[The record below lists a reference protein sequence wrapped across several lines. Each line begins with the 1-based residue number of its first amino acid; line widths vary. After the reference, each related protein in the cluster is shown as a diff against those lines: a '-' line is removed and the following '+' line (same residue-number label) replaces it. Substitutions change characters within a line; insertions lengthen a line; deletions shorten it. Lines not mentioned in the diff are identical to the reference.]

1 MNAFIAWTPLHVIN
15 IVNAA
20 VNQFEGQR
28 NHLFLYDEF
37 AGARGLYERLQQEQV
52 FERVELIPHDSLGNP
67 LERIGALLFNRQKWV
82 ELEEP
87 YDHITVPGENY
98 FAKVLYGQVHKRNP
112 KVQLH
117 YIEDGLGAYDET
129 PILREDLRT
138 NRIVKAL
145 NRHSMYRAEFAS
157 CYVYE
162 PELVMAEHAPR
173 YERLRRLTK
182 SNPAL
187 DVVKRLF
194 PAENGDADLCGK
206 VLYFDQPFLA
216 DGFAIDEKELMD
228 ELRAM
233 VPEERLL
240 VKFHPRSPRD
250 KYGNVPVLD
259 THLPWEVYC
268 LHHPIED
275 GLFISVAT
283 TAAFTPYLMFG
294 IESPVIKLAAI
305 YQERLKDAPVN
316 EMTSTLLRNTV
327 DFVEQYQAKT
337 GAEIFMPQTMDEL
350 NQFIQQKMQETD
362 AKDSG
367 HKGKKG

>member
-20 VNQFEGQR
+20 VNQFAGQQ

-37 AGARGLYERLQQEQV
+37 AGAKDLYARLQQEDV
-52 FERVELIPHDSLGNP
+52 FERIELVPHDSLGNAV
-67 LERIGALLFNRQKWV
+67 ERMGALLFNSQKWV

-87 YDHITVPGENY
+87 YDHMIVPGENF

-129 PILREDLRT
+129 PILREDLRS
-138 NRIVKAL
+138 NRIVKTV
-145 NRHSMYRAEFAS
+145 NRHSMYRAEFVS

-162 PELVMAEHAPR
+162 PDLVMERHAPV
-173 YERLRRLTK
+173 YQQLRRL
-182 SNPAL
+182 SRQNPAL
-187 DVVKRLF
+187 EIVKRLF
-194 PAENGDADLCGK
+194 PAENGDVDLCGK
-206 VLYFDQPFLA
+206 VLYFDQPFQA
-216 DGFAIDEKELMD
+216 DGFAIDEKELME
-228 ELRAM
+228 ELRAL

-250 KYGNVPVLD
+250 KYGDVPVLE

-294 IESPVIKLAAI
+294 IESPVIKLAAL
-305 YQERLKDAPVN
+305 YQERLRDVPVN

-337 GAEIFMPQTMDEL
+337 GAEIFMPQTMEEL
-350 NQFIQQKMQETD
+350 KQFILKKLQETSD
-362 AKDSG
+362 TNERRVN
-367 HKGKKG
+367 